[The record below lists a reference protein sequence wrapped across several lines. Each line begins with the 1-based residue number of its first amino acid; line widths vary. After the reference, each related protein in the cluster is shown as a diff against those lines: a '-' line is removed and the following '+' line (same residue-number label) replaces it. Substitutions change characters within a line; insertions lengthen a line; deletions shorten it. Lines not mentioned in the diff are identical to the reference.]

1 MHSEHK
7 NEEHNHTTATRM
19 GNRKRLTLVLVL
31 VTAYMLAEGLG
42 GLWTNS
48 LALLADAGHMLSDV
62 AALALSLFAMWMAQ
76 KPATQQRTYG
86 YYRAEILAALA
97 NAATLI
103 AIAIFISVEAVQR
116 LQAPPDVQGGWMMVI
131 AVGGL
136 LVNLLGLVLL
146 GKDSSGS
153 LNMRGAWLHM
163 LSDTLGSVGA
173 ILAGAL
179 ISAFQW
185 HWVDPVTSI
194 LISVLVLASSWGLLK
209 ETVAVLMESA
219 PGHINVDAVHQ
230 AIRVLPGVHSVHDLH
245 IWTITSGLIA
255 LSAHVRTEE
264 RLQHELL
271 REVRKVLSEQFG
283 ISHST
288 IQIEHEEQENEPNC
302 R

>member
-1 MHSEHK
+1 MHSEH
-7 NEEHNHTTATRM
+7 EEHAHGTIRRT
-19 GNRKRLTLVLVL
+19 GDRKRLTLVLVL
-31 VTAYMLAEGLG
+31 VTAYMIAEGLG
-42 GLWTNS
+42 GWWTNS

-86 YYRAEILAALA
+86 YYRAEILAALL

-103 AIAIFISVEAVQR
+103 AIAIFIAVEAVHR

-136 LVNLLGLVLL
+136 VVNLLGLFLL
-146 GKDSSGS
+146 GKATSES

-163 LSDTLGSVGA
+163 LSDTLGSIGA

-179 ISAFQW
+179 IWAWQW
-185 HWVDPVTSI
+185 QWVDPVISMLISI
-194 LISVLVLASSWGLLK
+194 LVLFSSWALLK

-219 PGHINVDAVHQ
+219 PGHIDVDTVHQ
-230 AIRVLPGVHSVHDLH
+230 AIRALPGVHSVHDLH

-264 RLQHELL
+264 KFQQELL
-271 REVRKVLSEQFG
+271 RDVRKVLYDQFR
-283 ISHST
+283 ISHAT
-288 IQIEHEEQENEPNC
+288 IQIEHEEQEHETKC
-302 R
+302 S

>member
-1 MHSEHK
+1 MHSGHK

-31 VTAYMLAEGLG
+31 VTVYMLAEGLG

-116 LQAPPDVQGGWMMVI
+116 LKAPPDVQGGWMMVI

-136 LVNLLGLVLL
+136 LVNLLGLFLL
-146 GKDSSGS
+146 GKDTSGS

-163 LSDTLGSVGA
+163 LSDTLGSIGA

-179 ISAFQW
+179 IWVFQW
-185 HWVDPVTSI
+185 HWVDPVTSV
-194 LISVLVLASSWGLLK
+194 LISILVLVSSWALLK
-209 ETVAVLMESA
+209 ETVAVLMEHA
-219 PGHINVDAVHQ
+219 PGHIDVDKVHQ
-230 AIRVLPGVHSVHDLH
+230 AIRALPGVHSVHDLH

-264 RLQHELL
+264 KSQRAIL
-271 REVRKVLSEQFG
+271 REVRKVLHDQFD

-288 IQIEHEEQENEPNC
+288 IQVEQEEQENEPKC
-302 R
+302 S